1 MAEILAFSGPLSRAG
16 CLSQVA
22 EGLRS
27 KRGMG
32 STIMAK
38 SLVHVMWLT
47 TLTFK
52 DPEVIGTLE
61 APGWHNP
68 PGLSPHPLF
77 PIPCLFLNGL
87 LSPTPYAQPHRGAVG
102 RWGRGREGVGKVPC
116 FPVYRSSLL
125 AFSRLSETC
134 YFQRATLLPPRGRAT
149 SPRQL
154 GGLRSLTYF

>member
-1 MAEILAFSGPLSRAG
+1 
-16 CLSQVA
+16 
-22 EGLRS
+22 
-27 KRGMG
+27 MG

-116 FPVYRSSLL
+116 FQFTVPVCWHFLVFQRPVTSREQRCCHPGEEPPAQGSRAASSL
-125 AFSRLSETC
+125 
-134 YFQRATLLPPRGRAT
+134 
-149 SPRQL
+149 
-154 GGLRSLTYF
+154 